1 MKKRILA
8 TLLTLAIVLS
18 LVPGAFAKT
27 NPTGQTVGTVLFYVS
42 NAQDEQILV
51 SQIPVATLEADMTA
65 GLIDDTVHN
74 YSLLDKFTTTV
85 HQEAQGCFN

>member
-1 MKKRILA
+1 MKK
-8 TLLTLAIVLS
+8 LLTAILTLSIILS

-27 NPTGQTVGTVLFYVS
+27 NPTGQTVGTVLFYVT
-42 NAQDEQILV
+42 NVKGEQILV
-51 SQIPVATLEADMTA
+51 SQIPVTTLETDMTA